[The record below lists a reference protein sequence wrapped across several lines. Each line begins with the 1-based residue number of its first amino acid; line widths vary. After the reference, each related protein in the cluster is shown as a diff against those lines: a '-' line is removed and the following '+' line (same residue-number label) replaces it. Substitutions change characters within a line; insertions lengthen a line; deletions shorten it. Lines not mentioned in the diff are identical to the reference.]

1 MWVLKI
7 NPTIIHTM
15 KRLSILL
22 TATFFLLSGLQFI
35 SAKKKKRDSKEPDV
49 HLRVDLDRTIMPAG
63 KKGKAVIKVC
73 LEPEEIIRDAA
84 NRPSVNVALVLDKS
98 GSMSGAKIAQA
109 KEAAVQAIRRLG
121 TKDLVSIVAY
131 SNQADSIAP
140 AHKAGNVSKL
150 ENIIRCLRAG
160 GGTALYAGVN
170 QGAAELRKNLSKEY
184 FNRIILLSDGLA
196 NQGPSSTAD
205 LVRLGR
211 AFVKE
216 DISVSTIGLGGGYNE
231 DLMAGL
237 AKEGQGNLYFAETSS
252 ELSGI
257 FDAEIGDTLSVVA
270 RNAVIRIE
278 VQGKAKPIRL
288 IGREGRIE
296 GNEVEIEIN
305 HLYGGQEKFALLEVE
320 VPEGNH
326 DQSISLANISVSFNS
341 AQGKKRHSR
350 KTKIGCTFSK
360 EEKAVNESVNE
371 NVIVAYVENQVAVAK
386 EQAIQL
392 ADEGRHKEA
401 VRELKNL
408 NFKIEAQNRVWGS
421 SSISQKND
429 QFLGEVEELDQA
441 QGLSNES
448 RKAWKS
454 SNYQVQSQQ
463 KVIPKSRN

>member
-1 MWVLKI
+1 
-7 NPTIIHTM
+7 M

-22 TATFFLLSGLQFI
+22 TATFFLLSGIQTL
-35 SAKKKKRDSKEPDV
+35 SAKKKKKDSKEPDV
-49 HLRVDLDRTIMPAG
+49 HLRVDLDRTILPAG

-98 GSMSGAKIAQA
+98 GSMSGEKIAQA

-140 AHKAGNVSKL
+140 AQKAGNVSKL
-150 ENIIRCLRAG
+150 ENIIRNLRAG

-257 FDAEIGDTLSVVA
+257 FDAEIGDALSVVA

-278 VQGKAKPIRL
+278 VQGKARPIRL
-288 IGREGRIE
+288 IGREGKIQ
-296 GNEVEIEIN
+296 GNEVEIEIK
-305 HLYGGQEKFALLEVE
+305 HLYGGQDKFALLEVE

-326 DQSISLANISVSFNS
+326 DQSISLANVSVSFNS
-341 AQGKKRHSR
+341 AQGEKRQSR
-350 KTKIGCTFSK
+350 NTKVGCSFSK
-360 EEKAVNESVNE
+360 DEKVVNESINE
-371 NVIVAYVENQVAVAK
+371 DVIVAYVDNQVAEAK

-392 ADEGRHKEA
+392 ADEGRHEEA

-408 NFKIEAQNRVWGS
+408 NFKIEAQNRVWAS
-421 SSISQKND
+421 SSIDQKND
-429 QFLGEVEELDQA
+429 QFLDELEELERA
-441 QGLSNES
+441 EGLSNEN

-454 SNYQVQSQQ
+454 ANYRVQSQQ
-463 KVIPKSRN
+463 KEIPKPKK

>member
-1 MWVLKI
+1 
-7 NPTIIHTM
+7 M

-22 TATFFLLSGLQFI
+22 TATFFLLSGIQTL
-35 SAKKKKRDSKEPDV
+35 SAKKKKKDSKEPDV
-49 HLRVDLDRTIMPAG
+49 HLRVDLDRTILPAS

-98 GSMSGAKIAQA
+98 GSMSGEKIAQA

-140 AHKAGNVSKL
+140 AQKAGSVSKL
-150 ENIIRCLRAG
+150 ENIIRNLRAG

-257 FDAEIGDTLSVVA
+257 FDAEIGDALSVVA

-278 VQGKAKPIRL
+278 VQGKARPIRL
-288 IGREGRIE
+288 IGRDGKIE
-296 GNEVEIEIN
+296 GNEVEIEN
-305 HLYGGQEKFALLEVE
+305 KHLYGGQDKFAL
-320 VPEGNH
+320 
-326 DQSISLANISVSFNS
+326 
-341 AQGKKRHSR
+341 
-350 KTKIGCTFSK
+350 
-360 EEKAVNESVNE
+360 
-371 NVIVAYVENQVAVAK
+371 
-386 EQAIQL
+386 
-392 ADEGRHKEA
+392 
-401 VRELKNL
+401 
-408 NFKIEAQNRVWGS
+408 
-421 SSISQKND
+421 
-429 QFLGEVEELDQA
+429 
-441 QGLSNES
+441 
-448 RKAWKS
+448 
-454 SNYQVQSQQ
+454 
-463 KVIPKSRN
+463 

>member
-1 MWVLKI
+1 
-7 NPTIIHTM
+7 M
-15 KRLSILL
+15 KRLSIIL
-22 TATFFLLSGLQFI
+22 TATFFLLSGLQSI
-35 SAKKKKRDSKEPDV
+35 SAKKKKKDSKEPDV
-49 HLRVDLDRTIMPAG
+49 HLRVDLDRTILPAG

-73 LEPEEIIRDAA
+73 LEPEEIIRDTA

-98 GSMSGAKIAQA
+98 GSMSGEKIAQA

-140 AHKAGNVSKL
+140 AQKAGNVSKL
-150 ENIIRCLRAG
+150 ENIIRGLRAG

-252 ELSGI
+252 ELAGI
-257 FDAEIGDTLSVVA
+257 FDAEIGDALSVVA

-278 VQGKAKPIRL
+278 VQGKARPIRL
-288 IGREGRIE
+288 IGRDGKID
-296 GNEVEIEIN
+296 GNEVEIEIK
-305 HLYGGQEKFALLEVE
+305 HLYGGQNKFALLEVE
-320 VPEGNH
+320 VPQGNH
-326 DQSISLANISVSFNS
+326 NQSISLANISVSFDS
-341 AQGKKRHSR
+341 GKSEERQTH
-350 KTKIGCTFSK
+350 KTKIKCTFSDD
-360 EEKAVNESVNE
+360 EKVVNESVNE
-371 NVIVAYVENQVAVAK
+371 DVIVAYVDNQVAEAK
-386 EQAIQL
+386 DQAIQL
-392 ADEGRHKEA
+392 ADEGRHEEA
-401 VRELKNL
+401 VRELKKL

-421 SSISQKND
+421 SSISNKNV
-429 QFLGEVEELDQA
+429 QFLDEVEELDQA
-441 QGLSNES
+441 EGLSNEN

-463 KVIPKSRN
+463 KVIPKARK

>member
-1 MWVLKI
+1 
-7 NPTIIHTM
+7 M

-22 TATFFLLSGLQFI
+22 TATFFLLSGIQTL
-35 SAKKKKRDSKEPDV
+35 SAKKKKKDSKEPDV
-49 HLRVDLDRTIMPAG
+49 HLRVDLDRTILPAG

-98 GSMSGAKIAQA
+98 GSMSGEKIAQA

-140 AHKAGNVSKL
+140 AQKAGNVSKL
-150 ENIIRCLRAG
+150 ENIIRNLRAG

-196 NQGPSSTAD
+196 NQGPSSTVD

-257 FDAEIGDTLSVVA
+257 FDAEIGDALSVVA

-278 VQGKAKPIRL
+278 VQGKARPIRL
-288 IGREGRIE
+288 IGRDGKIE
-296 GNEVEIEIN
+296 GNEVEIEIK
-305 HLYGGQEKFALLEVE
+305 HLYGGQDKFALLEVE

-326 DQSISLANISVSFNS
+326 DQSISLANVSVSFNS
-341 AQGKKRHSR
+341 AQGEKRQSR
-350 KTKIGCTFSK
+350 KTKIGCSFSK
-360 EEKAVNESVNE
+360 DEKVVNESVNE
-371 NVIVAYVENQVAVAK
+371 DVIVAYVDNQVAEAK

-392 ADEGRHKEA
+392 ADEGRHEEA

-408 NFKIEAQNRVWGS
+408 NFKIEAQNRVWAS

-429 QFLGEVEELDQA
+429 QFLDEVEELDQA
-441 QGLSNES
+441 KGLSNEN
-448 RKAWKS
+448 RKAWRS
-454 SNYQVQSQQ
+454 ANYQVQSQQ
-463 KVIPKSRN
+463 KVIPKSEK